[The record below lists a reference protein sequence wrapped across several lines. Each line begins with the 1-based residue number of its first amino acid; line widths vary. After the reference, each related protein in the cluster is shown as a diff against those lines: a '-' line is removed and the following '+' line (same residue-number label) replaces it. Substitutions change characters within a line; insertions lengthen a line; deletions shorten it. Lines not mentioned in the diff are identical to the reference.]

1 MEFDSLDS
9 GMDTDL
15 HVSSSSQTYLLTA
28 AKWSKF
34 LAITGFVMIGFAMIG
49 FLLMLIG
56 VGGDAFRMGM
66 AQSLGGASGAA
77 FTGIIIAYI
86 LIIAMYFFPLYYL
99 YKFATLVKQGIK
111 SSTNSMIEEGFKN
124 LKSFFKFFG
133 VFTAIFLGLY
143 GLIIVFAII
152 GSMVGV

>member
-1 MEFDSLDS
+1 MEFNSLDS

-34 LAITGFVMIGFAMIG
+34 LAITGFVMMGLAIFM
-49 FLLMLIG
+49 FLLVLVG
-56 VGGDAFRMGM
+56 VGGNAFRMGM
-66 AQSLGGASGAA
+66 AQAFGGASGTA
-77 FTGIIIAYI
+77 FTAIIIFYI
-86 LIIAMYFFPLYYL
+86 LLMAMYFFPLYYL
-99 YKFATLVKQGIK
+99 YKFATLVKQGVN

-133 VFTAIFLGLY
+133 VFTAIVLAFY
-143 GLIIVFAII
+143 GLIIVFAVI
-152 GSMVGV
+152 VGAVS